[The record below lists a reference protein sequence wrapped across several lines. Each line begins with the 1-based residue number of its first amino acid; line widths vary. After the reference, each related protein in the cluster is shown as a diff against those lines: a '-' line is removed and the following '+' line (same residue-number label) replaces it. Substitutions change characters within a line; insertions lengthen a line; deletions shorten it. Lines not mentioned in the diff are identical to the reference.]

1 MPSDSKNNKMI
12 DFSHE
17 IFGGENLSLSNLF
30 RNHFSEAP
38 SVNIWA
44 VASLSCAE
52 CVSNINGGLNLCSF
66 SVQPFALKIHEC
78 ILI

>member
-1 MPSDSKNNKMI
+1 MI

-17 IFGGENLSLSNLF
+17 IFGEENLLLSNLF
-30 RNHFSEAP
+30 RSHFSEAP

-44 VASLSCAE
+44 VASLSCTE
-52 CVSNINGGLNLCSF
+52 YVSNINGGLNLCSF
-66 SVQPFALKIHEC
+66 SAQPYALKIHEY